1 MDLSGSDAI
10 NEETQEKFEYFN
22 NIIAENAIKTI
33 SIDFN
38 IWKTYPLD
46 GKGKE
51 SKKPQVSLQQGEYHY
66 AKKERINWS
75 KNQYEPIIFY

>member
-38 IWKTYPLD
+38 I
-46 GKGKE
+46 
-51 SKKPQVSLQQGEYHY
+51 
-66 AKKERINWS
+66 
-75 KNQYEPIIFY
+75 